1 MKKSLA
7 GLTLQEMEAIVVDE
21 FHQPK
26 FRAKQLY
33 EWVYKAKEIDEMNN
47 LPKNFRQE
55 LQLSYDSFALESK
68 SVLKEQKSETEKYLL
83 RTKDDIIIE
92 AVLLRYEHGSSVCV
106 STQAGC
112 GMHCKFCASGK
123 NGLLRNLT
131 AGEIISQVLI
141 ISRLA
146 GVDVTNIVLMGSG
159 EPLNNYGEV
168 KKFIYLANDEKA
180 LNISIR
186 KITLS
191 TCGVIPGIRRM
202 IDDELFVNLS
212 LSLHSPIHEMRLD
225 MMPAEKTY
233 PVVDVIKACDEYRAA
248 SKRRITYE
256 YCVIEGLNDTDECA
270 NELYK
275 LIGHSDGLIN
285 LIDVNSGSGAYE
297 ENTKGVCE
305 VFKEKLDKRGLNA
318 TLRRKLGSSINA
330 ACGQLKAQY
339 EADYEE

>member
-1 MKKSLA
+1 MKNSLA
-7 GLTLQEMEAIVVDE
+7 GLTLQEMETIVVEE

-55 LQLSYDSFALESK
+55 LQLSYDTFALESK

-131 AGEIISQVLI
+131 AGEIISQVLL

-146 GVDVTNIVLMGSG
+146 EVDVTNIVLMGSG
-159 EPLNNYGEV
+159 EPLNNYEQV

-191 TCGVIPGIRRM
+191 TCGIIPGIRKM

-225 MMPAEKTY
+225 MMPAEKAY
-233 PVVDVIKACDEYRAA
+233 PVVEVIKACDEYRSA

-270 NELYK
+270 DALYR

-297 ENTKGVCE
+297 ENKKGVCE

-339 EADYEE
+339 EAELEE

>member
-1 MKKSLA
+1 MKKYLA
-7 GLTLQEMEAIVVDE
+7 GLTLAEMENIVTEE

-33 EWVYKAKEIDEMNN
+33 EWVYKAKEIDEMTN

-146 GVDVTNIVLMGSG
+146 GVEVTNIVLMGSG
-159 EPLNNYGEV
+159 EPLNNYNEV

-191 TCGVIPGIRRM
+191 TCGIIPGIRKM

-225 MMPAEKTY
+225 MMPAEKAY
-233 PVVDVIKACDEYRAA
+233 PVKDVIKACDEYRAA
-248 SKRRITYE
+248 SKRRMTYE

-275 LIGHSDGLIN
+275 LIGHSDGLVN
-285 LIDVNSGSGAYE
+285 LIDVNSGSGAYD

-305 VFKEKLDKRGLNA
+305 VFKEKLDKRGINA

-339 EADYEE
+339 EAEYEE

>member
-7 GLTLQEMEAIVVDE
+7 GMTLAEMEAIVTEE
-21 FHQPK
+21 FNEPK

-33 EWVYKAKEIDEMNN
+33 EWVYKAKEINEMTN
-47 LPKNFRQE
+47 LPKKFRDA
-55 LQLSYDSFALESK
+55 LQLGYDSFALESK
-68 SVLKEQKSETEKYLL
+68 SVLREAKSETEKYLL

-92 AVLLRYEHGSSVCV
+92 AVLLRYEHGNCVCV

-131 AGEIISQVLI
+131 AGEIISEVLV

-146 GVDVTNIVLMGSG
+146 GVEITNIVLMGSG
-159 EPLNNYGEV
+159 EPLNNYENV
-168 KKFIYLANDEKA
+168 KKFIQLCNDEKA

-191 TCGVIPGIRRM
+191 TCGIIPGIRKM
-202 IDDELFVNLS
+202 IEDSIFVNLS
-212 LSLHSPIHEMRLD
+212 VSLHSPVSEMRLD
-225 MMPAEKTY
+225 MMPAEKAY
-233 PVVDVIKACDEYRAA
+233 PIADVVKACEEYRQA

-270 NELYK
+270 DRLYE
-275 LIGHSDGLIN
+275 LIGESDALIN
-285 LIDVNSGSGAYE
+285 LIDVNSGSGAYAQ
-297 ENTKGVCE
+297 NTKGVAE
-305 VFKEKLDKRGLNA
+305 NFKAKLDKRKINA

-330 ACGQLKAQY
+330 ACGQLKSQY
-339 EADYEE
+339 ERDIND